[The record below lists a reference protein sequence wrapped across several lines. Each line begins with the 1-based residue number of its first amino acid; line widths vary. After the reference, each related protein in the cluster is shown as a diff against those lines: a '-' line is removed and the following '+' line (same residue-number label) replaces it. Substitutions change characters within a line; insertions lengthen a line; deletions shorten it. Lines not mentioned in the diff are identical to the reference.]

1 MSFLNEFESRI
12 GAVFGEAP
20 QGYTE
25 PFSFKKLAKRAAREM
40 ENETYEIDGVDTAP
54 ALYTVLVSS
63 SDDSLMRPLY
73 QKITLETAAFVAAE
87 AQKKGYEFVGEPL
100 VRFMVDPSLR
110 SGKFAVF
117 AENVDAAALADLRAE
132 EMAFLGASSSMGGA
146 AAAQQP
152 KASRGRASQQPVQQP
167 QQQAQQPARQQAP
180 RDSQQPAPSATP
192 LQQVSASAPGL
203 IDFPAPEAASA
214 AAGAANVAAG
224 AAAGY
229 AAERA
234 VSSVPSSGELEPL
247 SSVAD
252 AGLNVMPSSYDY
264 VEPGS
269 APMPVAASGE
279 STPMPVVGTPVMGAA
294 APAAIPVPTTQR
306 RSTPLVDLRRG
317 VGADAAANVASGVAA
332 GSNPEVAASVAAQVD
347 VAAQQA
353 QPVQENYNPDPY
365 GVGLGGAYPQQPA
378 ASCLLIDRQTG
389 RTFTGTAPT
398 TVIGRE
404 RSQCGIVLRDPN
416 VSRRHAELRWDGREW
431 HIVDLRSTNG
441 TLVND
446 VDVDECALRDG
457 DLLTLGLV
465 NLEFRETK

>member
-54 ALYTVLVSS
+54 ALYTVLVSA

-100 VRFMVDPSLR
+100 VRFMVDPSLK

-117 AENVDAAALADLRAE
+117 AENIDARSLADLRAE
-132 EMAFLGASSSMGGA
+132 EMAFLGASAGMGGA
-146 AAAQQP
+146 AAPGAKAGHARPAQQQP
-152 KASRGRASQQPVQQP
+152 RRA
-167 QQQAQQPARQQAP
+167 AAP
-180 RDSQQPAPSATP
+180 QPAPQPAP
-192 LQQVSASAPGL
+192 AAAPGL
-203 IDFPAPEAASA
+203 IDIPAPEPASA
-214 AAGAANVAAG
+214 AADD
-224 AAAGY
+224 
-229 AAERA
+229 
-234 VSSVPSSGELEPL
+234 LEPL
-247 SSVAD
+247 SGNAD
-252 AGLNVMPSSYDY
+252 AGLNVIPASYDY
-264 VEPGS
+264 VDPGS
-269 APMPVAASGE
+269 APLPVAASGE
-279 STPMPVVGTPVMGAA
+279 STPMPVMNAPVVGAA
-294 APAAIPVPTTQR
+294 AVPAAIPVPTTQR

-317 VGADAAANVASGVAA
+317 VGASAAANVASGAAA
-332 GSNPEVAASVAAQVD
+332 GSSPEVAASVAAQASA
-347 VAAQQA
+347 AAQQA
-353 QPVQENYNPDPY
+353 QPAPEPAANPDPY
-365 GVGLGGAYPQQPA
+365 GVGLGGGYPQAPA
-378 ASCLLIDRQTG
+378 ATCLLIDRQTG
-389 RTFTGTAPT
+389 RTFTGTAPS

-446 VDVDECALRDG
+446 VDVDECVLRDG

-465 NLEFRETK
+465 NLEFRENSR